1 MIDKELPPRG
11 TSRLVPAT
19 IIARVAKAPVIF
31 LSVGRETA
39 KVSGLHIRLQVTSQ
53 SFPST
58 TTFTNFGF
66 FRTFSYCGDAPLPH
80 RYICGFVR
88 LKLKLN
94 KY

>member
-66 FRTFSYCGDAPLPH
+66 FRRSHIVATPLYH
-80 RYICGFVR
+80 TATSADLFA
-88 LKLKLN
+88 
-94 KY
+94 